1 MFYLLN
7 VGVVDEGIGPKGEL
21 VAIKRELASD
31 KVTRG
36 ILEHEYHVYQALAGH
51 FCIPEVKPYGRQHRH
66 NLMVV
71 DLLGPSLGDRFR
83 QCSSRFSL
91 GTTARLAVG
100 MVRLIVACSYTLLNY
115 DHCLQLD
122 AIGYI
127 HSRGFIH
134 RNIKP
139 ENFLLGLGAKSHVVH
154 LIDFGFA
161 RRLKHSTIVT
171 YVPSS
176 TPEEGLSVIGT
187 LKYASKYAHLGQGT
201 PSSPFWLCTYT
212 DPSSAQTRRDALQP
226 LVYTILLFARGSLPW
241 DHIRRG
247 TRKHCAR
254 RILEKKRSWTAERLC
269 QGLPH
274 ELEAFSS
281 YCFGL
286 EISEE
291 PNYHLLRDKLAAIA
305 NRERCNMDINFEWDD
320 PDWTGEC
327 CITMSAHSCL
337 NMCSAAPIAP
347 EPALSLLEHAH
358 SPRIKRGDIV
368 LLKLILEKSLDYEPP
383 PRSLDASFFPH
394 QNLTGVE
401 WRPPFRPAVVR
412 RVISE
417 KGDPTYFTVEVY
429 PLMRRTGLTGLSS
442 RRRRS
447 FLPLETLIDT
457 TTGIQVPSDNMFV
470 YKTSLLNGFKI
481 EYDEVRCSLHLQSS
495 RLTGFGLDKRFYFS
509 AVCTRMHPRKP

>member
-1 MFYLLN
+1 MFYLSN
-7 VGVVDEGIGPKGEL
+7 IGVVDEGVGPMGEL

-51 FCIPEVKPYGRQHRH
+51 FCIPEVKAYGRQQRH
-66 NLMVV
+66 NVMVV

-83 QCSSRFSL
+83 QCGRRFSL
-91 GTTARLAVG
+91 GTTAHLALG
-100 MVRLIVACSYTLLNY
+100 MVRLVIACSHILMNY
-115 DHCLQLD
+115 DQLD
-122 AIGYI
+122 AIEYM

-134 RNIKP
+134 RDIKP

-161 RRLKHSTIVT
+161 RRFKHSTIVT

-176 TPEEGLSVIGT
+176 TPEGVIGT
-187 LKYASKYAHLGQGT
+187 LKYASICAHLGQGT
-201 PSSPFWLCTYT
+201 DSPPFWRCTHT
-212 DPSSAQTRRDALQP
+212 DPSLAQTRRDDLQA

-291 PNYHLLRDKLAAIA
+291 PDYHLLRDKLAVIA
-305 NRERCNMDINFEWDD
+305 NREGCSMDINFEWDD

-327 CITMSAHSCL
+327 CHDIAISAYSRLTMS
-337 NMCSAAPIAP
+337 SAAPIAP
-347 EPALSLLEHAH
+347 EPALPLLEHTH
-358 SPRIKRGDIV
+358 SQCIKRGDIV
-368 LLKLILEKSLDYEPP
+368 LLKFILEKSLDYEPA
-383 PRSLDASFFPH
+383 PRSLDPSFFPH
-394 QNLTGVE
+394 QNLTGLE

-412 RVISE
+412 RVFSE
-417 KGDPTYFTVEVY
+417 RNDPTYFTVEVY
-429 PLMRRTGLTGLSS
+429 PLMRRSGLTGLST

-447 FLPLETLIDT
+447 FLPLEKLIDT
-457 TTGIQVPSDNMFV
+457 TSGIQVPSDNMFV

-481 EYDEVRCSLHLQSS
+481 EYDQV
-495 RLTGFGLDKRFYFS
+495 
-509 AVCTRMHPRKP
+509 

>member
-1 MFYLLN
+1 MFDLLN
-7 VGVVDEGIGPKGEL
+7 IGVVDEGIGPKAES

-51 FCIPEVKPYGRQHRH
+51 FCIPEVKAYGRQHRH

-91 GTTARLAVG
+91 GTTARLALG
-100 MVRLIVACSYTLLNY
+100 MVRLIVACSHTLLNN
-115 DHCLQLD
+115 DHRLQLE
-122 AIGYI
+122 AIEYM

-134 RNIKP
+134 RDIKP

-176 TPEEGLSVIGT
+176 TPEEGLGVIGT
-187 LKYASKYAHLGQGT
+187 LKYASTYTHLGQGT
-201 PSSPFWLCTYT
+201 PSSPFWLCTHT
-212 DPSSAQTRRDALQP
+212 DPSSAQTRRDDLQALM
-226 LVYTILLFARGSLPW
+226 YTILLFARGSLPW

-254 RILEKKRSWTAERLC
+254 RILEKKRSWTAEWLC

-286 EISEE
+286 ETSEE
-291 PNYHLLRDKLAAIA
+291 PDYHLLRDKLVVIA
-305 NRERCNMDINFEWDD
+305 NREGCGMDIKFEWDD
-320 PDWTGEC
+320 PDWKGEC
-327 CITMSAHSCL
+327 CIAMTVHSCL
-337 NMCSAAPIAP
+337 NMSPATPILP
-347 EPALSLLEHAH
+347 EPAPPFLEH
-358 SPRIKRGDIV
+358 PPPCIKRGDIV
-368 LLKLILEKSLDYEPP
+368 LLKFILEKSLDYEPP
-383 PRSLDASFFPH
+383 PRSLDPSFFPH

-401 WRPPFRPAVVR
+401 WSPPFRPAVVR

-417 KGDPTYFTVEVY
+417 KGDPSYFTVEVY
-429 PLMRRTGLTGLSS
+429 PLMRRMALTGLST

-481 EYDEVRCSLHLQSS
+481 EYDQVQYPLHLQSS
-495 RLTGFGLDKRFYFS
+495 RLTGFGLGKRSYFS
-509 AVCTRMHPRKP
+509 AICTQMHPRKP